1 MNVDIN
7 GNRKLMALF
16 FMLALGIALLALI
29 GEAAK
34 FVMPHDS
41 IYYLLVNKVY
51 ILAAAIFL
59 LLLGI
64 NRININSVRDL
75 IAIFVMVLL
84 SLLVLWQLDKVASGI
99 LWNGAYPT
107 VYGRIPENYEAV
119 FLQSLDVVGL
129 IAGAVGAFLVLLKA
143 LDLTKDRLA
152 GPAKEEKESP

>member
-1 MNVDIN
+1 
-7 GNRKLMALF
+7 
-16 FMLALGIALLALI
+16 MLALGIALLALI

-129 IAGAVGAFLVLLKA
+129 IVGAIGAFLVLLKA

-152 GPAKEEKESP
+152 GPANEEKEGP